1 MDRLLDLGLRDRWIY
16 EVLVSTFRDGAPHAA
31 PIGLWCE
38 GAGELF
44 MDLYDGSQTLTN
56 IVESGALVANFPA
69 DVALLFAAL
78 RAPGELA
85 FAAARCVHAPLVLG
99 CPAAAELT
107 VSSVCPSGD
116 KVRIAAT
123 VECLHGD
130 AAPHLINRA
139 EGLLLESLILATR
152 LEHMEAS
159 VVLATLTE
167 NHRVVS
173 RVAPESDHERMR
185 AALLGD
191 LRPAS

>member
-1 MDRLLDLGLRDRWIY
+1 MERLHHFGLRDRWIY

-38 GAGELF
+38 GADELF

-56 IVESGALVANFPA
+56 ILESGALVANFPA

-78 RAPGELA
+78 RAPDQLA
-85 FAAARCVHAPLVLG
+85 FTAARRVCAPLVVG
-99 CPAAAELT
+99 CPAAVELT
-107 VSSVCPSGD
+107 VSSVCPNGD
-116 KVRIAAT
+116 KVRIATT
-123 VECLHGD
+123 VECLHAD
-130 AAPHLINRA
+130 AAAHLINRA

-152 LEHMEAS
+152 LEHMETS
-159 VVLATLTE
+159 VVVAAIKE
-167 NHRVVS
+167 NHRVVG
-173 RVAPESDHERMR
+173 RVAPGSDHERML